1 MKKSISTLIAAF
13 LIASTAAFAG
23 CDNSVADPG
32 TPPEEVIR
40 PQQSETASG
49 GNAADSVEA
58 ENGSTENDSSEI
70 GEENSNGLLVNA
82 VSVRI
87 GRDGETENNI
97 TMYDNSAAGTM
108 LDYLSNSPL
117 LFPTYTYDDEQG
129 FVAQT
134 VRGSYERDDEITVTD
149 IHAGE
154 LYLLSGNQLRLYFK
168 DVEGADITAT
178 PIGYFANSEGL
189 TESVQKAYNDNIG
202 DVWNVDVYFW
212 ITKLI

>member
-1 MKKSISTLIAAF
+1 MKKQISALLTAL

-23 CDNSVADPG
+23 CDNSVSDPG
-32 TPPEEVIR
+32 TPPEEIIR
-40 PQQSETASG
+40 PQQSEAASG
-49 GNAADSVEA
+49 GNTADSGEA
-58 ENGSTENDSSEI
+58 ENDSSER
-70 GEENSNGLLVNA
+70 GEENSDGLLVNA

-97 TMYDNSAAGTM
+97 TMYDNSAVNTM

-168 DVEGADITAT
+168 DVEGANIKAT

-189 TESVQKAYNDNIG
+189 TEVVQKAYNDNIG
-202 DVWNVDVYFW
+202 DTWNVDVYFW

>member
-1 MKKSISTLIAAF
+1 MKKVISKLLTVL

-23 CDNSVADPG
+23 CDNSVSDPG
-32 TPPEEVIR
+32 TPPEEIIR
-40 PQQSETASG
+40 PQQSEAASG
-49 GNAADSVEA
+49 GNTADSVEVGNDSA
-58 ENGSTENDSSEI
+58 ENSD
-70 GEENSNGLLVNA
+70 GLLVNA

-87 GRDGETENNI
+87 GRDGGTENNI

-178 PIGYFANSEGL
+178 PIGYFSNSEGL
-189 TESVQKAYNDNIG
+189 TEAVQKAYNDNIG
-202 DVWNVDVYFW
+202 DTWNVDVYFW
-212 ITKLI
+212 ITKLV

>member
-1 MKKSISTLIAAF
+1 MKKSISTLIAAL

-23 CDNSVADPG
+23 CDNSVSDPG

-40 PQQSETASG
+40 PQQSEATSG
-49 GNAADSVEA
+49 SNTADSGEA
-58 ENGSTENDSSEI
+58 ENGSTKNDNSEN
-70 GEENSNGLLVNA
+70 GEENSDGLLVNA

-189 TESVQKAYNDNIG
+189 TEAVQKAYNDNIG

>member
-1 MKKSISTLIAAF
+1 MKKSISTLIAAL

-23 CDNSVADPG
+23 CDNSVSDPG

-40 PQQSETASG
+40 PQQSEAASG
-49 GNAADSVEA
+49 SDTADSVEA
-58 ENGSTENDSSEI
+58 ENDSA
-70 GEENSNGLLVNA
+70 ENSDGLLVNV

-134 VRGSYERDDEITVTD
+134 VRGLYERDDEVTVTD

-189 TESVQKAYNDNIG
+189 TDAVQKAYNDNIG